1 MIECM
6 RTEARNLRFT
16 EQRWISVKYHVMT
29 EEERKAGG
37 FSNDIV
43 YYLDCKMP
51 DDEQE
56 IIVTDGRH
64 VWVDT
69 CIVNDGYALDSGHDW
84 IEDVIAWMPL
94 PEPYRE
100 SEDNMERLTYVAENG
115 EVLFHPADL
124 PDDEGITITQ
134 LAKDGRYKALE
145 EIAER
150 LANREQ
156 AEEQG
161 LLLRLPCKVGDKAY
175 IIVGKDISKQ
185 TIQRVTIGSDKILE
199 FCTKKRGFAISDIGK
214 KVFLTREE
222 AEARLKDMEDSD
234 GR

>member
-1 MIECM
+1 M
-6 RTEARNLRFT
+6 
-16 EQRWISVKYHVMT
+16 EQRWIPVSERLPDADKYILVSIENFIILDIGRYET
-29 EEERKAGG
+29 DKDGSGAFYPG
-37 FSNDIV
+37 NDDKSYV
-43 YYLDCKMP
+43 EYGLF
-51 DDEQE
+51 
-56 IIVTDGRH
+56 
-64 VWVDT
+64 
-69 CIVNDGYALDSGHDW
+69 VN
-84 IEDVIAWMPL
+84 AWMPL

-100 SEDNMERLTYVAENG
+100 SEDNMERLTYVTENG

-161 LLLRLPCKVGDKAY
+161 LLLRLPCNVGDKAY
-175 IIVGKDISKQ
+175 IIAGKDISKQ

-199 FCTKKRGFAISDIGK
+199 FCTRKRGFAISDIGK

-222 AEARLKDMEDSD
+222 AEVKLKAMED
-234 GR
+234 

>member
-1 MIECM
+1 M
-6 RTEARNLRFT
+6 
-16 EQRWISVKYHVMT
+16 EQRWIPVSERLPDADKYILVSIENFIILDIGRYET
-29 EEERKAGG
+29 DKDGSGAFYPG
-37 FSNDIV
+37 NDDKSYV
-43 YYLDCKMP
+43 EYGLF
-51 DDEQE
+51 
-56 IIVTDGRH
+56 
-64 VWVDT
+64 
-69 CIVNDGYALDSGHDW
+69 VN
-84 IEDVIAWMPL
+84 AWMPL

-100 SEDNMERLTYVAENG
+100 SEDNMERLTYVTENG

-161 LLLRLPCKVGDKAY
+161 LLLRLPCNVGDKAY
-175 IIVGKDISKQ
+175 IIAGKDISKQ

-199 FCTKKRGFAISDIGK
+199 FCTRKRGFAISDIGK

-222 AEARLKDMEDSD
+222 AEAKLKAMED
-234 GR
+234 

>member
-1 MIECM
+1 M
-6 RTEARNLRFT
+6 
-16 EQRWISVKYHVMT
+16 EQRWIPVSERLPDADKYILVSI
-29 EEERKAGG
+29 EN
-37 FSNDIV
+37 FIISDIGR
-43 YYLDCKMP
+43 YETDKDGSGAFYP
-51 DDEQE
+51 GDDGKSYVEY
-56 IIVTDGRH
+56 GLF
-64 VWVDT
+64 
-69 CIVNDGYALDSGHDW
+69 VN
-84 IEDVIAWMPL
+84 AWMPL

-161 LLLRLPCKVGDKAY
+161 LLLRLPCNLGDKAY
-175 IIVGKDISKQ
+175 IIAGKDISKQ

-199 FCTKKRGFAISDIGK
+199 FCTRKRGFAISDIGK

-222 AEARLKDMEDSD
+222 AEAKLKEMEEKD